1 MNGIIKFNLQL
12 QIKRIVIFV
21 SLCIH
26 KKVHIFSHSACL
38 SPLEL
43 DVAKKFEAFT
53 NHVCINLFLLR
64 RSLYRFIHTFQA

>member
-1 MNGIIKFNLQL
+1 MF
-12 QIKRIVIFV
+12 
-21 SLCIH
+21 H
-26 KKVHIFSHSACL
+26 KEIHIFSNSAYV

-53 NHVCINLFLLR
+53 NHVCINLFLLW